1 MPLDSHPETMNGA
14 LPLPASMICVNFKS
28 HVEGLTTDELKELV
42 IKLQRENLELRLR
55 YHQELGVAYGVI
67 PYLEQLG

>member
-1 MPLDSHPETMNGA
+1 MPFDSQPDSMNSV
-14 LPLPASMICVNFKS
+14 LPLPATMICANFKS
-28 HVEGLTTDELKELV
+28 QIEGLTTDELKELV
-42 IKLQRENLELRLR
+42 LKLQRENLELRLR